1 MNLIELIGRFHPV
14 LVHLP
19 IGIFVLVIVMD
30 GLTRFDKFA
39 YLSASIRLILGI
51 GILSAILSLVTG
63 YTLSLEGINNQDLVD
78 NHQWTAI
85 GTTALFTAYYFLRQK
100 LMAKR
105 LAHTYS
111 LLLLLVL
118 LAWTGHQG
126 GSLTHGE
133 GFLTEGTLDA
143 KTITAAPLDI
153 KDINQALVYKDL
165 VQYTLNQKCVQ
176 CHGSKKQKGKLR
188 LDDLSWIKAGG
199 KNGNLIN
206 TTDPSD
212 GELIKRILL
221 DDIDEHHMPPKE
233 KTQLTDA
240 ELVIFQWWINAGAS
254 FDKSVAALAPDAKVI
269 KALASFKV
277 ENQTQEKTIVKTRAP
292 IEKLEKKMQEKL
304 EKMGW
309 VVSTISFDDNHIRL
323 IGYNIEGAI
332 NDALVAAAEIS
343 EHVIELKLSFSA
355 LKDNDLNNLRKFKN
369 LEKLWLDHTDISD
382 NALKQVTAL
391 NNLGYLN
398 IVNTKTTASG
408 VKNLMNLP
416 NLKMIYLQGIK
427 ITTDERLALESI
439 KTNVNLYFG
448 DSMKSVITD
457 TIFVKKAE

>member
-105 LAHTYS
+105 LAHTYT
-111 LLLLLVL
+111 LLLLLVM

>member
-30 GLTRFDKFA
+30 GLTRFDKFT

-51 GILSAILSLVTG
+51 GILFAILSLVTG
-63 YTLSLEGINNQDLVD
+63 YTLSLEGSNNQDLVD

-85 GTTALFTAYYFLRQK
+85 GTTALFTLYYFLRQK

-105 LAHTYS
+105 LAHTYT

-143 KTITAAPLDI
+143 KTITKAPLDI

-176 CHGSKKQKGKLR
+176 CHGSVKQKGKLR

-233 KTQLTDA
+233 KIQLTDA

-254 FDKSVAALAPDAKVI
+254 FDKSVAALSPDAKVI
-269 KALASFKV
+269 KALASFKA
-277 ENQTQEKTIVKTRAP
+277 ENQIQEKTIVKTREP
-292 IEKLEKKMQEKL
+292 IDKLDEQIKKRL

-309 VVSTISFDDNHIRL
+309 VVSTISLDDNHIRL
-323 IGYNIEGAI
+323 IGYNIEGKI

-355 LKDNDLNNLRKFKN
+355 LKDNDLKNLNQFIN

-398 IVNTKTTASG
+398 IVNTKTTAGG

-427 ITTDERLALESI
+427 ITTDERLALGSI
-439 KTNVNLYFG
+439 KTNANLYFG

>member
-19 IGIFVLVIVMD
+19 IGIFVLVIIMD

-63 YTLSLEGINNQDLVD
+63 YTLSLEGSNNQDLVD

-105 LAHTYS
+105 VAHTYT
-111 LLLLLVL
+111 LLLLLL
-118 LAWTGHQG
+118 MLAWTGHQG

-133 GFLTEGTLDA
+133 GFLTEGVLEPETTT
-143 KTITAAPLDI
+143 KTQLNI
-153 KDINQALVYKDL
+153 KDINQAVVYKDL

-176 CHGSKKQKGKLR
+176 CHGAEKQKGKLR
-188 LDDLSWIKAGG
+188 LDDLTWIKAGG

-206 TTDPSD
+206 TSNPAD
-212 GELIKRILL
+212 GELIKRILM

-240 ELVIFQWWINAGAS
+240 ELVILQWWINAGAS
-254 FDKSVAALAPDAKVI
+254 FDKSVAAMAPDAKVI
-269 KALASFKV
+269 KALASFKA
-277 ENQTQEKTIVKTRAP
+277 ENQNQEKAIIKTRESIKP
-292 IEKLEKKMQEKL
+292 LEKKMQEKL

-309 VVSTISFDDNHIRL
+309 VISRVASDDNHIRL
-323 IGYNIEGAI
+323 TGYNIEI
-332 NDALVAAAEIS
+332 SLNDALALAAEIS

-355 LKDNDLNNLRKFKN
+355 LQDNDLKNLSKFKN
-369 LEKLWLDHTDISD
+369 LEKLWLDHTAIAD

-391 NNLGYLN
+391 NNIEYLN
-398 IVNTKTTASG
+398 IVGTNTTASG
-408 VKNLMNLP
+408 IKNLMNLP
-416 NLKMIYLQGIK
+416 KLKMIYLQGTK
-427 ITTDERLALESI
+427 ITAEERLALESI
-439 KTNVNLYFG
+439 KSNAKLYFG

-457 TIFVKKAE
+457 TIFAKKAE

>member
-111 LLLLLVL
+111 LVLLLVL

-153 KDINQALVYKDL
+153 KDINQAMVYKDL

>member
-1 MNLIELIGRFHPV
+1 MNLIELIGRFHPI

-30 GLTRFDKFA
+30 GLARFEKFA
-39 YLSASIRLILGI
+39 YLSTSIRLILGI

-63 YTLSLEGINNQDLVD
+63 YTLSLEGSNNQDLVD

-85 GTTALFTAYYFLRQK
+85 GTTALFTAYFFLRKK

-105 LAHTYS
+105 LAHTYT
-111 LLLLLVL
+111 LLLLLTM

-133 GFLTEGTLDA
+133 GFLTEGIGETQTTTETQLN
-143 KTITAAPLDI
+143 I
-153 KDINQALVYKDL
+153 KDINQAVVYKDL

-176 CHGSKKQKGKLR
+176 CHGSEKQKGKLR
-188 LDDLSWIKAGG
+188 LDDIGWIKAGG

-206 TTDPSD
+206 TLNPAD

-233 KTQLTDA
+233 KTQLTAA

-254 FDKSVAALAPDAKVI
+254 FDKSVAAMTPDAKVI
-269 KALASFKV
+269 KALASFKE
-277 ENQTQEKTIVKTRAP
+277 ENQKQVKAPIKTREP
-292 IEKLEKKMQEKL
+292 IEPLDEKRQEKL

-309 VVSTISFDDNHIRL
+309 VVSQVASDDNHIRL
-323 IGYNIEGAI
+323 TGYNIEI
-332 NDALVAAAEIS
+332 SLKEALALAAENS

-355 LKDNDLNNLRKFKN
+355 LQDNDLNNLSKFKN
-369 LEKLWLDHTDISD
+369 LEKLWLDHTGIAD

-391 NNLGYLN
+391 NSIEYLN
-398 IVNTKTTASG
+398 IVGTKATASG
-408 VKNLMNLP
+408 IKNLMNLP
-416 NLKMIYLQGIK
+416 KLNMIYVQGTK
-427 ITTDERLALESI
+427 ITAEERLELESM
-439 KTNVNLYFG
+439 KSSAKLYFG

-457 TIFVKKAE
+457 TLFTKKAE

>member
-100 LMAKR
+100 LMVKR

-111 LLLLLVL
+111 LVLLLVL

-133 GFLTEGTLDA
+133 GFLTEGTLDT

-277 ENQTQEKTIVKTRAP
+277 KNQTQEKTIVKTRAP
-292 IEKLEKKMQEKL
+292 IEKFEKKMQEKL

-382 NALKQVTAL
+382 NALKQITAL

>member
-1 MNLIELIGRFHPV
+1 MNLIELIGRLHPV

-30 GLTRFDKFA
+30 GLGRFDKFA
-39 YLSASIRLILGI
+39 YLSASIRLILGL
-51 GILSAILSLVTG
+51 GILSAVFSLITG
-63 YTLSLEGINNQDLVD
+63 YTLSLEGSNNQDLVD

-85 GTTALFTAYYFLRQK
+85 GTTSLFIAYHFLRQK
-100 LMAKR
+100 LMVNR
-105 LAHTYS
+105 IAHAITLI
-111 LLLLLVL
+111 LLLGM

-133 GFLTEGTLDA
+133 GFLTEGILEN
-143 KTITAAPLDI
+143 KTTNDKQLDI
-153 KDINQALVYKDL
+153 KDINQAFVYKDL

-176 CHGSKKQKGKLR
+176 CHGSEKQKGKLR
-188 LDDLSWIKAGG
+188 LDELSWIKAGG

-206 TTDPSD
+206 VNNPAD

-269 KALASFKV
+269 KALASFKE
-277 ENQTQEKTIVKTRAP
+277 ENQKQETSIIKSRKP
-292 IEKLEKKMQEKL
+292 IDPLDKQKKEKL

-309 VVSTISFDDNHIRL
+309 VVSTIALDDHYIRL
-323 IGYNIEGAI
+323 TGYNLEGSVK
-332 NDALVAAAEIS
+332 DALDAATEIS
-343 EHVIELKLSFSA
+343 DYIVEMKLSFSA
-355 LKDNDLNNLRKFKN
+355 LKDNDLSNLSKFKN

-382 NALKQVTAL
+382 NSLKLIKTL
-391 NNLGYLN
+391 ESLEYLN
-398 IVNTKTTASG
+398 IVGTKSTANGLKS
-408 VKNLMNLP
+408 MMQLP
-416 NLKMIYLQGIK
+416 NLKMIYAQGIK
-427 ITTDERLALESI
+427 ITDQERIALNEVQSNT
-439 KTNVNLYFG
+439 KFYFG
-448 DSMKSVITD
+448 DSMKSAITD
-457 TIFVKKAE
+457 TLFAKKAE

>member
-1 MNLIELIGRFHPV
+1 MNLIELIGRFHPII
-14 LVHLP
+14 VHLP
-19 IGIFVLVIVMD
+19 IGIFVLVVVMD

-51 GILSAILSLVTG
+51 GIVSAILSLVTG
-63 YTLSLEGINNQDLVD
+63 YTLSLEESNNQDLVD

-105 LAHTYS
+105 LAHTYT
-111 LLLLLVL
+111 LLLLLVM

-133 GFLTEGTLDA
+133 GFLTEGVLETQTTVETQLN
-143 KTITAAPLDI
+143 I
-153 KDINQALVYKDL
+153 KNINQAVVYKDL

-176 CHGSKKQKGKLR
+176 CHGAEKQKGKLR
-188 LDDLSWIKAGG
+188 LDDLTGIKAVG

-206 TTDPSD
+206 TSNPAD
-212 GELIKRILL
+212 GELIKRILM

-240 ELVIFQWWINAGAS
+240 ELVILQWWINAGAS
-254 FDKSVAALAPDAKVI
+254 FDKSVSALAPDAKVI
-269 KALASFKV
+269 KALASFKA
-277 ENQTQEKTIVKTRAP
+277 ENQNQEKAIIKTRESIKP
-292 IEKLEKKMQEKL
+292 LEKKIQEKL

-309 VVSTISFDDNHIRL
+309 VVSPVASDDNHIRL
-323 IGYNIEGAI
+323 TGYNIEI
-332 NDALVAAAEIS
+332 SLKDALASAAEIS

-355 LKDNDLNNLRKFKN
+355 IQDNDLNSLSKFKN
-369 LEKLWLDHTDISD
+369 LEKLWLDHTGITD
-382 NALKQVTAL
+382 NALKQATAL
-391 NNLGYLN
+391 NNIEYLN
-398 IVNTKTTASG
+398 IVGTKTTASS

-416 NLKMIYLQGIK
+416 KLKMIYLQGTK
-427 ITTDERLALESI
+427 ITDEERLALESI
-439 KTNVNLYFG
+439 KSNAKLYFG
-448 DSMKSVITD
+448 DTMKSVITD
-457 TIFVKKAE
+457 TIFAKKAE

>member
-39 YLSASIRLILGI
+39 YLSDSIRLILLTG
-51 GILSAILSLVTG
+51 LVSALFSLVTG
-63 YTLSLEGINNQDLVD
+63 YTLSLEGSNNQDLVD
-78 NHQWTAI
+78 THQWTAI
-85 GTTALFTAYYFLRQK
+85 ETTALFTAYYFLRQQ

-105 LAHTYS
+105 VVHTS
-111 LLLLLVL
+111 TLIFLLFM

-133 GFLTEGTLDA
+133 GFLTEGILDN
-143 KTITAAPLDI
+143 KTTTEQPLNI
-153 KDINQALVYKDL
+153 KDINQAIVYKDI

-176 CHGSKKQKGKLR
+176 CHGSEKQKGKLR
-188 LDDLSWIKAGG
+188 LDNLSWIKTGG

-206 TTDPSD
+206 TNNPAN

-254 FDKSVAALAPDAKVI
+254 FDKSVASLTPDAKVI
-269 KALASFKV
+269 KALTSFTE
-277 ENQTQEKTIVKTRAP
+277 ENQNQTTTNKKSRES
-292 IEKLEKKMQEKL
+292 IEPLNKQIKERL

-309 VVSTISFDDNHIRL
+309 VLSTIALGDNHIRL
-323 IGYNIEGAI
+323 TGYNLEGSYK
-332 NDALVAAAEIS
+332 DALDGAADIS
-343 EHVIELKLSFSA
+343 DHIVEMKLSFSA
-355 LKDNDLNNLRKFKN
+355 LKDVDLSNLSKFKKI
-369 LEKLWLDHTDISD
+369 EKLWLDHTGISD
-382 NALKQVTAL
+382 NTLKLVKTL
-391 NNLGYLN
+391 ENLEYLN
-398 IVNTKTTASG
+398 IVGTNSTANG
-408 VKNLMNLP
+408 LRGLMQMP
-416 NLKMIYLQGIK
+416 KLKMIYANGTK
-427 ITTDERLALESI
+427 ITEEEIYALKES
-439 KTNVNLYFG
+439 KGSAKLYFG
-448 DSMKSVITD
+448 DSMKSAITD
-457 TIFVKKAE
+457 TLFSKKAE

>member
-39 YLSASIRLILGI
+39 YLSGSIRLILGI

-85 GTTALFTAYYFLRQK
+85 GTTALFTAYFFLRQK

-133 GFLTEGTLDA
+133 GFLTKGTLDA

-408 VKNLMNLP
+408 VKNLMILQ